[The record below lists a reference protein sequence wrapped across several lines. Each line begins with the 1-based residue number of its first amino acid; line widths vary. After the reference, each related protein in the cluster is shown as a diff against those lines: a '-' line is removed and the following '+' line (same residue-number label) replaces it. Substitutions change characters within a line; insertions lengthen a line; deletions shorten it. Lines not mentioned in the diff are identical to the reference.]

1 MFEILQYQFMQN
13 AIIAAFL
20 VSIACGIVGTYVV
33 VKKIVA
39 LSGGVAH
46 TAFGGIGLGYL
57 VGIDP
62 LLAAVPWTILSALGI
77 GTISK
82 ETQISEDTS
91 IGMFWAVGM
100 ALGILFIY
108 MSSGYAPDLFSYL
121 FGNILTVPSSE
132 LLLMALMDV
141 VIILFAFIFYK
152 KLEAVSFD
160 EEFAEISGINTRYI
174 YLLLLCMVALS
185 VVVMIKAVGIILVI
199 ALLALPAAIAR
210 KYSSNLLG
218 MMGYAIGL
226 SILLSLGGLYLSYI
240 FDLPSGSTI
249 ILLLAVAFVLSSLQ
263 QKMGKHKRVRPSSQ
277 K

>member
-249 ILLLAVAFVLSSLQ
+249 ILLLAAAFLLSSLQ
-263 QKMGKHKRVRPSSQ
+263 QKISKPKRIRPTSQ